1 MTKEKKMTEL
11 QFLPEDWERAL
22 AIVAHPDDLEYGA
35 ASAIARWTS
44 QGKEISYLLVTRGEA
59 GIDSMTPEEVGP
71 LREVEQRKAAEIV
84 GVRNVDFLDYQDGVI
99 EYSLDLRRDMSR
111 IIRRRRPD
119 ILISLNYHLTWGGVV
134 LNMADHR
141 WVGLAVLDAARDA
154 GNRWIFPELLE
165 EGLKPWNN
173 VKMVC
178 LSGSPQPTH
187 VVDVTSSLD
196 KGIASLKAHQAYIEN
211 LSGDFDPESFLSESA
226 SGTGKQVG
234 CDYAVSFEVI
244 QI

>member
-1 MTKEKKMTEL
+1 MNEL
-11 QFLPEDWERAL
+11 QFLPEDWDRAL

-59 GIDSMTPEEVGP
+59 GIDSLSPEQVGP
-71 LREVEQRKAAEIV
+71 LREAEQRRAAHTV
-84 GVRNVDFLDYQDGVI
+84 GVRDVHFLDYRDGTI
-99 EYSLDLRRDMSR
+99 EYTLDLRRNMCR
-111 IIRRRRPD
+111 TIRRYRPN
-119 ILISLNYHLTWGGVV
+119 ILITLNYRLTWNGTV

-154 GNRWIFPELLE
+154 GNRWIFSELLE
-165 EGLKPWNN
+165 EGLEPWGE

-178 LSGSPQPTH
+178 VSGSPRPTH
-187 VVDVTSSLD
+187 AVDVSSSID

-211 LSGDFDPESFLSESA
+211 LEGNFDPETFLRENASE
-226 SGTGKQVG
+226 TGKRVG
-234 CDYAVSFEVI
+234 CPYAVSFEVI
-244 QI
+244 RI

>member
-1 MTKEKKMTEL
+1 MPKEEKMTDL
-11 QFLPEDWERAL
+11 QNLPEDWERAL

-35 ASAIARWTS
+35 ASAVARWTS

-59 GIDSMTPEEVGP
+59 GIDSMPPEEVGP
-71 LREVEQRKAAEIV
+71 LREAEQRRAAEIV
-84 GVRNVDFLDYQDGVI
+84 GVRNVDFLDYRDGTI
-99 EYSLDLRRDMSR
+99 EYGLDLRRDMSR
-111 IIRRRRPD
+111 IIRRRRPN

-165 EGLKPWNN
+165 EGLEPWND

-178 LSGSPQPTH
+178 MSGSPRPTH
-187 VVDVTSSLD
+187 AVDVTPYLD
-196 KGIASLKAHQAYIEN
+196 KGVASLKAHQDYIEN
-211 LSGDFDPESFLSESA
+211 LGGDFDPETFLRESA
-226 SGTGKQVG
+226 SGTGKSIG
-234 CDYAVSFEVI
+234 CEYAVSFEVI